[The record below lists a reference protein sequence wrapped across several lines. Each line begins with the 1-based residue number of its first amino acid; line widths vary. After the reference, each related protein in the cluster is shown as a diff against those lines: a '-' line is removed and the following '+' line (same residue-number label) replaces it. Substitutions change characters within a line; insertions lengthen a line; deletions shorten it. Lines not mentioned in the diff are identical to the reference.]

1 MGEAAGRAARVMA
14 TRAAQAMAQRGMEV
28 AIQQLLRS
36 LFRR

>member
-1 MGEAAGRAARVMA
+1 MA